1 LIGLVSDDSVKR
13 LEVEIR
19 RGILAS
25 MTEKTVGGL
34 QSVLDLNTSHRYHKD
49 GYCRLT
55 KGEKTMQGLKGV
67 IIVATIVAA
76 TVALGGCFGHH
87 EKAVATQ
94 PLKLGSATVVEQV
107 VRV

>member
-1 LIGLVSDDSVKR
+1 MAFQHHSPTKRSRDSSPFLISKR
-13 LEVEIR
+13 HT
-19 RGILAS
+19 G
-25 MTEKTVGGL
+25 TC
-34 QSVLDLNTSHRYHKD
+34 KD

-94 PLKLGSATVVEQV
+94 PLKLG
-107 VRV
+107 

>member
-1 LIGLVSDDSVKR
+1 VGL

-25 MTEKTVGGL
+25 IAEKQIGDASPFLICQRHVG
-34 QSVLDLNTSHRYHKD
+34 TCKD

-67 IIVATIVAA
+67 IVVATLVAA

-87 EKAVATQ
+87 EKAVVSE
-94 PLKLGSATVVEQV
+94 PLKLGSADVVVEQV